1 MEQFAFLGILEKLAP
16 FGVPGIMAFLW
27 WLSIKSLKDAYSAQD
42 KANSKIL
49 EQYQK
54 VLEMYKNDLAN
65 MSAQH
70 AVVFKEMSNKYDN
83 NARLVETFGVLTE
96 RYGDMAERS
105 EKLIQN
111 NIQCWQKAID
121 AIDRKSYC
129 PYSPGAPDAPGK
141 GERHEL

>member
-1 MEQFAFLGILEKLAP
+1 MEQFAFLGMLEKLAP

-27 WLSIKSLKDAYSAQD
+27 WLSLKSLKEAYSTQD

-54 VLEMYKNDLAN
+54 VLEMYKTDLAT

-83 NARLVETFGVLTE
+83 NARLVEMFGVLTE

-105 EKLIQN
+105 EKLIQT
-111 NIQCWQKAID
+111 NIQCWQEAID
-121 AIDRKSYC
+121 ATKARSFC
-129 PYSPGAPDAPGK
+129 PYPPQT
-141 GERHEL
+141 